1 MIMKRIVFA
10 ASAVLSLVAATAT
23 AQNDIKRIGIYSD
36 EGRTVVA
43 DAASPLD
50 VEITVCCEQIIVG
63 PYARYAQKYLGVR
76 APLVDR
82 TSYGIVDARIL
93 LASDACAAECGAA
106 AGESVRTLSYAGSA
120 TEFARVLPNRMSI
133 VEQTPEAAA
142 KQLPEDIFSL
152 RRHRVDLITGEAG
165 ENVFGAGLQCAL
177 DKIDELEQTYLELF
191 LGKRVETT
199 STHRVRVVLSEDKT
213 NYVVARF
220 SETAGVL
227 PSDDLS
233 GEMILLQIA
242 PSQMQYPQSNPKG
255 RLTYRYANRAQCS
268 LSLGQQ
274 SLCSV
279 VLPLF
284 EFGRTIVVAAPV
296 K

>member
-1 MIMKRIVFA
+1 MIMKRIVLA

-23 AQNDIKRIGIYSD
+23 AQNDIKRIGVFSD

-43 DAASPLD
+43 DASSPLD
-50 VEITVCCEQIIVG
+50 VEITVCCEQIVVG

-82 TSYGIVDARIL
+82 TSYRIVEARIL
-93 LASDACAAECGAA
+93 LAADACTAECGGARE
-106 AGESVRTLSYAGSA
+106 GVRPLSYAGSA
-120 TEFARVLPNRMSI
+120 TEFARVLPNRMSVI
-133 VEQTPEAAA
+133 EQTPEAAA
-142 KQLPEDIFSL
+142 KQLAEDIFSL

-165 ENVFGAGLQCAL
+165 ENVFGAGLECAL

-220 SETAGVL
+220 SEQTGVL
-227 PSDDLS
+227 PADDLS
-233 GEMILLQIA
+233 GDMILLQIA

-274 SLCSV
+274 SLCSA

-284 EFGRTIVVAAPV
+284 EFGRTITVAAPE